1 MEEDK
6 NEDKPWKKGDFSK
19 KLIKPYLVNS
29 DDRDFMESIVLGE
42 DDSIFAFDKPSG
54 LACQTRSPADRTFD
68 ALLGVYARSNGKR
81 PKLIHRLDMLTSGV
95 IIASKTK
102 PSAAFFQQA
111 FEQRKAKK
119 TYVAIVK
126 GPPIDEVEGV
136 LEYYVQRYQKE
147 PNLALM
153 RAVGSDDEGAQNA
166 VTRYNVLASHE
177 DYHFLMLTPETGRT
191 HQLRVHLE
199 SFGRPILADPYYGVD
214 VTSEGYQAPRL
225 MLHAYR
231 LLTPHLDGG
240 DIDIVADIPDDMRKC
255 LDDLSLESGLL
266 ALKEKTS

>member
-1 MEEDK
+1 MEEEK

-19 KLIKPYLVNS
+19 KLIKSYRVNS
-29 DDRDFMESIVLGE
+29 VDRDFMNSLILGE
-42 DDSIFAFDKPSG
+42 DDSILAFDKPSG

-102 PSAAFFQQA
+102 PSAAFFQQT
-111 FEQRKAKK
+111 FEQRKAQK
-119 TYVAIVK
+119 TYVAIVT
-126 GPPIDEVEGV
+126 GPTIEKTEGV
-136 LEYYVQRYQKE
+136 LDYFVQRYQKE

-153 RAVGSDDEGAQNA
+153 RAVDAEEEGAQNA
-166 VTRYNVLASHE
+166 VTRYSVLASHD
-177 DYHFLMLTPETGRT
+177 DYHFLMLMPETGRT

-199 SFGRPILADPYYGVD
+199 TFGRPIIADPYYGVD
-214 VTSEGYQAPRL
+214 LSSEGYQAPRL

-231 LLTPHLDGG
+231 LLTPHPDGG
-240 DIDIVADIPDDMRKC
+240 DIDIIADVPDDMYKC
-255 LDDLSLESGLL
+255 LHDLSLQDGIL